1 MSQPSERQMANL
13 VEMLQHDPSLFA
25 RLPHWEADIVQRA
38 LDGQDV
44 YEIAQALHIV
54 EARVWEVLGSAA
66 KMATG
71 QPVQQIESG
80 GLGSDTDPG
89 VTGGYDET
97 GFGRLPADA
106 PLTDVEALNSSEGSP
121 QDFDESDEIARDLDE
136 EG

>member
-1 MSQPSERQMANL
+1 MSQTSESRMASL
-13 VEMLQHDPSLFA
+13 IKMLQHDPSLLT
-25 RLPHWEADIVQRA
+25 RLPHREADIVQRA
-38 LDGQDV
+38 LNGKDV
-44 YEIAQALHIV
+44 YEIAQSLHSAEDAI
-54 EARVWEVLGSAA
+54 WEVLGSAA

-71 QPVQQIESG
+71 EPVQRVETG

-106 PLTDVEALNSSEGSP
+106 PLTKIEELDGEA
-121 QDFDESDEIARDLDE
+121 LDE